1 MAGDVSQ
8 TLAFA
13 LPSTLAIESYHAIGI
28 LALQGGQ
35 AVMFDDPFNVGAK
48 PPTLVTDA
56 RNLVTKTEY
65 DNLNRPIT
73 VTTNYVNGVYDPAK
87 PDEDIV
93 HVTHY
98 DPAGN
103 VIEQIEPSSSGALD
117 RVTRTWYDNLN
128 RPITVTRNYV
138 DGQYNPQR
146 ADEDLTTIT
155 TYDAAGN
162 AIQSLDPLQ
171 HPAWFRYDGLNRLI
185 STTNALSGTTLTQ
198 YDGLGNRVLVTD
210 VLTHATRYEY
220 DQLNRL
226 ITTTFPLTGWVVN
239 TYDPAGN
246 RTRVS
251 DALGHAT
258 VYTYDLP
265 GRWWPKPMPW
275 AIRPAMNTIA
285 LATGSP

>member
-1 MAGDVSQ
+1 M
-8 TLAFA
+8 
-13 LPSTLAIESYHAIGI
+13 
-28 LALQGGQ
+28 
-35 AVMFDDPFNVGAK
+35 
-48 PPTLVTDA
+48 
-56 RNLVTKTEY
+56 
-65 DNLNRPIT
+65 
-73 VTTNYVNGVYDPAK
+73 
-87 PDEDIV
+87 
-93 HVTHY
+93 
-98 DPAGN
+98 
-103 VIEQIEPSSSGALD
+103 
-117 RVTRTWYDNLN
+117 
-128 RPITVTRNYV
+128 
-138 DGQYNPQR
+138 
-146 ADEDLTTIT
+146 
-155 TYDAAGN
+155 
-162 AIQSLDPLQ
+162 
-171 HPAWFRYDGLNRLI
+171 
-185 STTNALSGTTLTQ
+185 TQ